1 MGGLYMTC
9 DVCGENEAIVH
20 VQQIMG
26 GELYEFHMCGE
37 CARKKGVS
45 TDQDG
50 NMQFSL
56 SQLLGGLVEGSGEGE
71 EPALPVTECPK
82 CRTTLKEIREGEI
95 AGCPECYTAFRGQ
108 IDELLSEYS
117 DTITHRGKYPEKLR
131 AYKTILVDKEALKK
145 ELKEAV
151 NREEYETAARL
162 RDRIR
167 EMEEHAG
174 SEKGDHGER

>member
-1 MGGLYMTC
+1 MTC

-56 SQLLGGLVEGSGEGE
+56 SQLLGGLVEGEGE
-71 EPALPVTECPK
+71 REEPPVPVTECPK
-82 CRTTLKEIREGEI
+82 CHTTLKEIQEGEI

-108 IDELLSEYS
+108 IDELLGEYA
-117 DTITHRGKYPEKLR
+117 DNINHRGRYPEKLR

-145 ELKEAV
+145 ELNEAV
-151 NREEYETAARL
+151 DREEYETAAQL
-162 RDRIR
+162 RDRIQ
-167 EMEEHAG
+167 EMEERTG
-174 SEKGDHGER
+174 GRGERGER

>member
-1 MGGLYMTC
+1 MIC

-56 SQLLGGLVEGSGEGE
+56 SQLLGALVDDTADSEDTI
-71 EPALPVTECPK
+71 LPITECSN
-82 CRTTLKEIREGEI
+82 CHTSLKEIQEQET
-95 AGCPECYTAFRGQ
+95 AGCPECYTLFRAQ
-108 IDELLSEYS
+108 IDEILSEYVE
-117 DTITHRGKYPEKLR
+117 TTTHRGRYPEKLR

-145 ELKEAV
+145 QLKEAV
-151 NREEYETAARL
+151 YREEYETAAKL
-162 RDRIR
+162 RDRIN
-167 EMEEHAG
+167 EMENLNGHRE
-174 SEKGDHGER
+174 GERR

>member
-1 MGGLYMTC
+1 MIC

-56 SQLLGGLVEGSGEGE
+56 SHLLGGLVDSAEQEDETGM
-71 EPALPVTECPK
+71 PATECPN
-82 CRTTLKEIREGEI
+82 CHTSLKELREQET
-95 AGCPECYTAFRGQ
+95 AGCPECYTVFRGQ
-108 IDELLSEYS
+108 IDELLGEYT
-117 DTITHRGKYPEKLR
+117 DVTTHRGRYPEKLK

-145 ELKEAV
+145 QLKEAV
-151 NREEYETAARL
+151 YREEYETAARL
-162 RDRIR
+162 RDRIQ
-167 EMEEHAG
+167 EMENLTGRE
-174 SEKGDHGER
+174 EGER